1 MEPASFQTNSSLGIG
16 ANYTSGI
23 ENALSQP
30 NLQLQARGSHA
41 YSVTVTQYRDSGAT
55 KLLQTETWTRL
66 ANTQI
71 NENIQITGNYVQI
84 AYLNTSGIAMTET
97 MLYASLGQMP
107 VTPDSLGQKTSAK
120 SLPVVLSSDSFAQ
133 LEASEVASAK
143 TNQYFVAPINP
154 TVGTAVALDIAAA
167 TTFRA
172 TAPAVLIR
180 NPNPVGGKIIIVK
193 RVTLISTAVNTGGTL
208 LDAVVRLDTGN
219 RYTSGGAIRTAK
231 SILNNSNSSAIVYAG
246 TTAIVATAE
255 GATTIPHSRVRVRN
269 GINVA
274 GDTYRLNFG

>member
-1 MEPASFQTNSSLGIG
+1 M
-16 ANYTSGI
+16 
-23 ENALSQP
+23 
-30 NLQLQARGSHA
+30 
-41 YSVTVTQYRDSGAT
+41 TVTQYRDSGAT